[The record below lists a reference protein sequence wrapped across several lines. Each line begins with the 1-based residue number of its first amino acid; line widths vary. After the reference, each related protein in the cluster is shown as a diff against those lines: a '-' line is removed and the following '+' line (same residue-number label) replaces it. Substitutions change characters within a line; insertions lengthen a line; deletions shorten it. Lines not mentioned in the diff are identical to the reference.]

1 MKVINVHAKAKTRTN
16 IKHSSQTTTKPKSLH
31 QQLTNN
37 ARQAGGAH
45 KTVDNRQK
53 MIKRFGLY
61 LKDSNIQIHNI
72 DQIKVSYI
80 ERYIQ
85 TRLNQGISK
94 RTLHNEMS
102 AIRQT
107 LRAAGREKLAD
118 HPRISSPSLGISGAS
133 RKGTKVAISQEQYQA
148 IHEEALQKSPA
159 LAATLDIAVTL
170 GLRGEEAVQS
180 CQSMKT
186 WQKALQTGHT
196 KIQVVFGTKGGRPR
210 DVHIINPQQAL
221 HVINNALTIMAQQNG
236 KLIDKPNLKQAMNYW
251 RNSTYRLGLTGQ
263 ISPHSLRYA
272 FTQEQVD
279 QYLQQGYSEQ
289 EALAK
294 ASMDLGHGDGRGR
307 FIKLVYGGV

>member
-1 MKVINVHAKAKTRTN
+1 MKVINSHTKANTN
-16 IKHSSQTTTKPKSLH
+16 IKHSRQTKAKPKSLQ

-37 ARQAGGAH
+37 ARQAGGSY
-45 KTVDNRQK
+45 KTVHHRQN
-53 MIKRFGLY
+53 MIKRFGQY
-61 LKDSNIQIHNI
+61 LKDNNIQIHNI

-80 ERYIQ
+80 KNYIK
-85 TRLNQGISK
+85 TRLSQGISK
-94 RTLHNEMS
+94 RTLQNEMS

-107 LRAAGREKLAD
+107 LRAADRNKLAD
-118 HPRISSPSLGISGAS
+118 HPRISNQTLGLSGAS

-148 IHEEALQKSPA
+148 IYQHALQKSPA

-180 CQSMKT
+180 CRSMKT
-186 WQKALQTGHT
+186 WQKALQKGQTTLH
-196 KIQVVFGTKGGRPR
+196 IIFGTKGGRPR
-210 DVHIINPQQAL
+210 DVHIINPHKVLQ
-221 HVINNALTIMAQQNG
+221 VINTALTIMAQQNG
-236 KLIDKPNLKQAMNYW
+236 KLIDKPSLKQAMNYW

-279 QYLQQGYSEQ
+279 QYLKQGYSEQ

-294 ASMDLGHGDGRGR
+294 VSMDLGHGDGRGR
-307 FIKLVYGGV
+307 FIKLVYGKI

>member
-1 MKVINVHAKAKTRTN
+1 MKVINAHTKANTN
-16 IKHSSQTTTKPKSLH
+16 MKHSRQTKAKPKSLQ

-37 ARQAGGAH
+37 ARQASGAH
-45 KTVDNRQK
+45 KTVDNRQR
-53 MIKRFGLY
+53 MMKRFGQY
-61 LKDSNIQIHNI
+61 LKDNNIQIHNI

-85 TRLNQGISK
+85 SRLSQGISK
-94 RTLHNEMS
+94 RTLQNEMS

-107 LRAAGREKLAD
+107 LRAAGRDKLAD
-118 HPRISSPSLGISGAS
+118 HPRISNPSLGVSGAS

-148 IHEEALQKSPA
+148 IYQQAMQKSPA
-159 LAATLDIAVTL
+159 LAAALDIAVTL

-186 WQKALQTGHT
+186 WQKALQKGQTTIH
-196 KIQVVFGTKGGRPR
+196 IIFGTKGGRPR
-210 DVHIINPQQAL
+210 DVHIINPQQTL
-221 HVINNALTIMAQQNG
+221 QVVNNALTIMAQQNG

-279 QYLQQGYSEQ
+279 QYLTQGYSEQ

-307 FIKLVYGGV
+307 FIKQVYGA